1 MADNP
6 QKWSA
11 YTAAKAALF
20 AAADLKNIATTE
32 GKLSSAAAIDN
43 SAGDQLADI
52 ELLIDLATAA
62 TAGGYIALWF
72 IHALDGSN
80 YESGANDVFPARPPD
95 VIIPVRSTTD
105 DSQVVTI
112 PAVMWP
118 QGVFKTLFQNNTG
131 QTTTNTDSLTQ
142 VSFRSYNNNIVTP

>member
-6 QKWSA
+6 LNWSA
-11 YTAAKAALF
+11 YTQTKTAMF
-20 AAADLKNIATTE
+20 AAADLKALATAA
-32 GKLSSAAAIDN
+32 GKLSTASAIDN
-43 SAGDQLADI
+43 AAGDTLADL

-72 IHALDGSN
+72 IRALDGTN
-80 YESGANDVFPARPPD
+80 YESGGDAVFPARPPD

-112 PAVMWP
+112 AGVQWP
-118 QGVFKTLFQNNTG
+118 QGLFKVLFQNNTG

-142 VSFRSYNNNIVTP
+142 VSYRSYNPVVVTA

>member
-11 YTAAKAALF
+11 YTATKAALF
-20 AAADLKNIATTE
+20 AVSDLKNLTDGS
-32 GKLSSAAAIDN
+32 GKLSTASAIDN
-43 SAGDQLADI
+43 AAGDQLADL

-62 TAGGYIALWF
+62 TAGGYVSIWF
-72 IHALDGSN
+72 IRALDASN
-80 YESGANDVFPARPPD
+80 YESGADAVFPARAPD

-112 PAVMWP
+112 PGICWP
-118 QGVFKTLFQNNTG
+118 QGLFKVLFRNNTG

-142 VSFRSYNNNIVTP
+142 LYYRSYNNNIVTA

>member
-11 YTAAKAALF
+11 YTAAKTALF
-20 AAADLKNIATTE
+20 AATDLKNLTTGS
-32 GKLSSAAAIDN
+32 GKLSTASAINNA
-43 SAGDQLADI
+43 AGDQLADL

-62 TAGGYIALWF
+62 AAGGYIAIWF
-72 IHALDGSN
+72 IKALDASN
-80 YESGANDVFPARPPD
+80 YGSGADAVFPARPPD

-112 PAVMWP
+112 AGVLWP
-118 QGVFKTLFQNNTG
+118 QGLFKVLFQNNSG

-142 VSFRSYNNNIVTP
+142 VYFRSYNNNIVTP